1 MNRAQ
6 FGIALNLKL
15 HRYYSEPVS
24 LTPVL
29 LHCVTEAAQ
38 ALSAVERIT
47 SFLNR
52 ELREKQLPT
61 SKNTISEMPEAT
73 EESEGSVAVD
83 LPLHVENASF
93 LLGGSPAAP
102 SSSSKETVESRESET
117 AFKVSGITISVQK
130 GEVLAVCGPV
140 GCGKKC
146 KGSCSRCMTI
156 MTTTNT
162 VNISW

>member
-1 MNRAQ
+1 M
-6 FGIALNLKL
+6 
-15 HRYYSEPVS
+15 S

-38 ALSAVERIT
+38 ALSAIERIT
-47 SFLNR
+47 RFLNR

-61 SKNTISEMPEAT
+61 SKHAISEMPEAIG
-73 EESEGSVAVD
+73 ESEGSVAGDV
-83 LPLHVENASF
+83 PLHVENASF

-102 SSSSKETVESRESET
+102 SSSSKEAGESRESGT
-117 AFKVSGITISVQK
+117 AFKVSGITFSVQK

-146 KGSCSRCMTI
+146 KGSCSRCVAI
-156 MTTTNT
+156 ITTTNT
-162 VNISW
+162 VNVSW